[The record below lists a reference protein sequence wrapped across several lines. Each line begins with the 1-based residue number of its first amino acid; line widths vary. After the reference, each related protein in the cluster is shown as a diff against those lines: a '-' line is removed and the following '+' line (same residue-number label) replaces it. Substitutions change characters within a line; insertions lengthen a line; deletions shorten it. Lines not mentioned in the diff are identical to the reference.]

1 MDSDELKVPSR
12 RAEDAR
18 TSSSRRPARDGR
30 ANDDHPHGA
39 ASGPAHAGPV
49 ALFDQDPGHVR
60 TRWREVQSSFVD
72 DPGDAVRRAD
82 GLVGEVVDAI
92 TKALAGRRSAL
103 RERWEGSGGARDT
116 EQLRL
121 ALREYRTVLER
132 LLDLSGGAHRS
143 PASAP
148 ARESGAAWESGAV
161 GGAARES
168 GAVDGA
174 ARESAASRE
183 AARGPGSAVAH
194 GTGPARP
201 VQGDVPR
208 QREDGRTVDGSRG
221 PSGQEL
227 RATPERATSE
237 RAVPE
242 PAVPERTVP
251 ERAVPEAAVPERT
264 VHKQAVHEQ
273 AVPGRGVHERGGR
286 DRADGDGADGAHR
299 PGAGREVR

>member
-18 TSSSRRPARDGR
+18 TPSSRRPARDGR
-30 ANDDHPHGA
+30 ANDDHPHGT

-92 TKALAGRRSAL
+92 TKALASRRSAL
-103 RERWEGSGGARDT
+103 RERWEGAGGARDT

-132 LLDLSGGAHRS
+132 LLDLSGGAHHS
-143 PASAP
+143 PESAA
-148 ARESGAAWESGAV
+148 ARESGAAWESGTV
-161 GGAARES
+161 G
-168 GAVDGA
+168 GA

-227 RATPERATSE
+227 RATPERAAPERATSE

-242 PAVPERTVP
+242 PAVPERT
-251 ERAVPEAAVPERT
+251 
-264 VHKQAVHEQ
+264 
-273 AVPGRGVHERGGR
+273 VPGRGVHERGGR